1 MEIVRLFEDDD
12 VIAVDK
18 PDGIASI
25 PERIPDQSDLLSRLT
40 EQQGA
45 PLWVV
50 HRLDKEVSGVI
61 LFAKNAA
68 MHRLLNDQFQEK
80 QIDKTYIGIV
90 HGCMAADHGVINKAI
105 RACGSGRMAV
115 DERRG
120 KPSQTRYRVLAH
132 THRTSLL
139 EVHPQ
144 TGRRHQIRVHLYSIG
159 HPLVGDPRYGDKQ
172 LNRGFP
178 RLYLHAQSIHF
189 QNPHSGQEIQITSP
203 LPDSFDRVCSPK
215 EVR

>member
-1 MEIVRLFEDDD
+1 MEISLLFEDDD

-25 PERIPDQSDLLSRLT
+25 PERTPDQTDLLSRLT
-40 EQQGA
+40 EQRSA
-45 PLWVV
+45 RLWVV

-61 LFAKNAA
+61 LFAKTAA
-68 MHRLLNDQFQEK
+68 MHRLLNDQFQGK
-80 QIDKTYIGIV
+80 KIDKTYIAIV
-90 HGCMAADHGVINKAI
+90 HGRVAADHGVIDKAI

-120 KPSQTRYRVLAH
+120 KPSQTCYHVLAR
-132 THRTSLL
+132 TNCTSLL
-139 EVHPQ
+139 KVHPQ

-159 HPLVGDPRYGDKQ
+159 HPLVGDPRYGEKQ
-172 LNRGFP
+172 LNLGFP

-189 QNPHSGQEIQITSP
+189 QNLHSGQEIQITSP
-203 LPDSFDRVCSPK
+203 LPDAFDLVCSHK

>member
-1 MEIVRLFEDDD
+1 MEISLLFEDDD

-25 PERIPDQSDLLSRLT
+25 PERTPDQTDLLSRLT
-40 EQQGA
+40 EQRGA

-80 QIDKTYIGIV
+80 KIDKTYIAIV
-90 HGCMAADHGVINKAI
+90 HGRVTADHGVIDKAI
-105 RACGSGRMAV
+105 RACGSSRMAV
-115 DERRG
+115 DEQRG
-120 KPSQTRYRVLAH
+120 KSAQTRYRVL
-132 THRTSLL
+132 TRTQQTSLL
-139 EVHPQ
+139 KVCPQ

-172 LNRGFP
+172 LNLGFP
-178 RLYLHAQSIHF
+178 RLYLHAQSIRF
-189 QNPHSGQEIQITSP
+189 QNLHSGREIQITSP
-203 LPDSFDRVCSPK
+203 LPDAFDLVCTYK